1 MSEIR
6 KFLKHGQKQL
16 LYNILLTYSNTMYR
30 KGIFYDKE
38 IVNTILLIKS
48 LHIVFQPFLISQLV
62 YNNNMFVQSKLIEES
77 RK

>member
-1 MSEIR
+1 
-6 KFLKHGQKQL
+6 
-16 LYNILLTYSNTMYR
+16 MYR